1 MIIEAII
8 VIATAAVV
16 AKFMP
21 SLILLSRFSYPNAK
35 FSAIPTTFLNE
46 KEIARLLESKTLDDL
61 KNNVVSRDFI
71 LDGENVME
79 IQKSI
84 DASLIKI
91 IQMAKNDSPKQVRDF
106 YDAYL
111 QKIDG
116 EAIKKAI
123 RDIIE
128 EKEMG
133 EYVVFSEIAKKHM
146 EEIRNVER
154 EELFEIMRRHGYE
167 IEENMSI
174 EAIEREIDKKLLQNL
189 LDAKLPKSCR
199 KARDKFVKTLIDVI
213 NIKTILRGKYYGL
226 KNIEESILAGG
237 WEISEWQINELLKID
252 SIAEIISM
260 LEGTSYMPFLRQ
272 AITDFEKE
280 GVVALEKA
288 LDKYMIKAVADIAN
302 ENPLGIGPGIRFIVE
317 KEYEARNLKAIA
329 KAVAEEMVS
338 EAWKVVVVA

>member
-8 VIATAAVV
+8 IVATAAVI

-61 KNNVVSRDFI
+61 KNNVVSRDFV
-71 LDGENVME
+71 LDGENVAE

-84 DASLIKI
+84 DNSFFKI
-91 IQMAKNDSPKQVRDF
+91 IQMAKNDSPKQVREF

-111 QKIDG
+111 QKMDG

-123 RDIIE
+123 RDIME
-128 EKEMG
+128 GKEMG
-133 EYVVFSEIAKKHM
+133 EYIVFSEAAKKIM
-146 EEIRNVER
+146 EEIRNVEK
-154 EELFEIMRRHGYE
+154 EEMFEILKRHGYE
-167 IEENMSI
+167 IHAEMSI
-174 EAIEREIDKKLLQNL
+174 ETIEREIDKKLLKNL
-189 LDAKLPKSCR
+189 LEANLPKSCR
-199 KARDKFVKTLIDVI
+199 KARDKFVKIIIDVM

-226 KNIEESILAGG
+226 KNIEESILPDG
-237 WEISEWQINELLKID
+237 WEISEWQIKELLKID

-280 GVVALEKA
+280 GVVALERA
-288 LDKYMIKAVADIAN
+288 LDRYMIKAAADIAN

-317 KEYEARNLKAIA
+317 KEYEARNLKAVA
-329 KAVAEEMVS
+329 KAVAENMAS
-338 EAWKVVVVA
+338 EAWKVVVVT